1 MAVRYSQS
9 KEKSAELLR
18 VVLTRMGQHDAAFNP
33 TTFTVWF
40 EHVAGINA
48 RLSKAVEELSK
59 TQPRLGDADVLYLY
73 QSFVADVDPQ
83 AMQRIGGELQ
93 HMMQT
98 MADAASRAGNQAGE
112 FGAELE
118 TMATNLQSASEKM
131 MTPVIAQAIE
141 GTARMRS
148 SALALESEVKSNQL
162 EMWRLQSELLRARD
176 ESLRDALTLVL
187 NRKGFDLKLAE
198 MLVQPC
204 ALGCVHGMA
213 MFDIDHF
220 KSVNDTHGHV
230 MGDRVLQALGEV
242 LRSCVP
248 DSSSASVARYGG
260 EEFAAL
266 LPDST
271 PELCLKLAELVRVR
285 TKALKVRDRRTQEV
299 VLTVTISGGVAL
311 LQEGDDAQTLTARAD
326 AALYKSKQTGRDR
339 VTCA

>member
-1 MAVRYSQS
+1 MRYSQS

-18 VVLTRMGQHDAAFNP
+18 VVLARMGQHDAAFNP

-48 RLSKAVEELSK
+48 QLSQAVEEQLRA
-59 TQPRLGDADVLYLY
+59 QPRLGDADMLHLY
-73 QSFVADVDPQ
+73 QAFVSDVDPQ

-98 MADAASRAGNQAGE
+98 MADAASRTGNQAGE

-118 TMATNLQSASEKM
+118 SMATNLQSVSEKL

-141 GTARMRS
+141 GTIRMRS
-148 SALALESEVKSNQL
+148 SAHALESEVKHNQL
-162 EMWRLQSELLRARD
+162 EIKRLQGELSRARD

-187 NRKGFDLKLAE
+187 NRKGFDLKLAD
-198 MLVQPC
+198 MLAQPC
-204 ALGCVHGMA
+204 AHGRSHGLV

-220 KSVNDTHGHV
+220 KNVNDTHGHV

-242 LRSCVP
+242 LRSCLP
-248 DSSSASVARYGG
+248 DSSAGSVARYGG

-271 PELCLKLAELVRVR
+271 PADSLKLAELVRLR
-285 TKALKVRDRRTQEV
+285 TKALKVRDRRTQEL

-311 LQEGDDAQTLTARAD
+311 MQAGDDAQTLTARAD
-326 AALYKSKQTGRDR
+326 AALYRSKQAGRDR